1 MSTKYMPNDN
11 NSLDFSYHIDAILAH
26 YRDPLIPKEINELS
40 DINFRN
46 NNILLNSAFERKKY
60 GFKDMVLAFKNK
72 NILNKLLNEEFEQI
86 KKENKPNHV
95 ADNYENLFEF
105 AVFNS
110 ENLGFTYEF
119 SDGTGILLADKKNTF
134 PTYSTIHNEKSANIP
149 LFLTATGNTMRRNDE
164 INIRTK
170 SIDAQVALGVAIRHI
185 RPKDIGYMKK
195 SFATIARSHEQAE
208 IALGKHYRKTADR
221 LELELAAED
230 LSRSCL
236 AITGFDMDTYYIF
249 HIIRTGKEPTNVSRN
264 ITKTISIPEYER
276 HNP

>member
-1 MSTKYMPNDN
+1 MPNDN
-11 NSLDFSYHIDAILAH
+11 NSFDLSYHIDALLAH
-26 YRDPLIPKEINELS
+26 YRQPLIPKEIKEIS
-40 DINFRN
+40 DVNLRN

-86 KKENKPNHV
+86 KRENKPNYV

-110 ENLGFTYEF
+110 GNLGFTYEF
-119 SDGTGILLADKKNTF
+119 SNGTGILLADKKNTF

-170 SIDAQVALGVAIRHI
+170 SIDAQVALGVATGYIRAE
-185 RPKDIGYMKK
+185 DVGYMKK
-195 SFATIARSHEQAE
+195 SFTTIARSHEHAE
-208 IALGKHYRKTADR
+208 ISLDKDYRETADR
-221 LELELAAED
+221 LELELATED
-230 LSRSCL
+230 LSRSAL
-236 AITGFDMDTYYIF
+236 AIAGFNMNTYYLF
-249 HIIRTGKEPTNVSRN
+249 HRIRTGNEPTNVSRN
-264 ITKTISIPEYER
+264 ITKIIS
-276 HNP
+276 